1 VTGTGRI
8 RVSDAYFRHGGDWV
22 LTLDDQFTDGDPS
35 IASAILTIDLSQ
47 EAGALLDFSWKEW
60 TDENHP
66 EDGVFFSD
74 DQGATWYRVFS
85 FNDGPSTYRHDIVD
99 IAAFAQ
105 AHGLALSD
113 IFQIRFQFYDESAYP
128 NDGYSIDEVRLRP
141 LKTTGFV
148 PIVLKSF

>member
-1 VTGTGRI
+1 MTGTGRI

-60 TDENHP
+60 NDENHP

-99 IAAFAQ
+99 IAPFAQ
-105 AHGLALSD
+105 AHSLALSD
-113 IFQIRFQFYDESAYP
+113 IFQIKFQFYDESAYP
-128 NDGYSIDEVRLRP
+128 TDGYSIDEVRLRP
-141 LKTTGFV
+141 LRTDACV
-148 PIVLKSF
+148 PTVLKNF